1 MKTAIIL
8 HLYYQDLWP
17 YFKSK
22 ISPILQSDPSTD
34 LYVTV
39 NDLDTTYVKDIKQF
53 SKKLFLVENRGL
65 DVAPFLYV
73 CNEIKDIPYKYYIKL
88 HGKKSSHTPG
98 VGDQWREDLVNGFM
112 HNIKHYYYLKDYLK
126 DKNEPILACHH
137 KWLLSER
144 KENPNFQASLPSINK
159 ALDLIDIDSKK
170 LFSTI
175 VKYNDVDP
183 FIDKKEAQTQIMP
196 PFSAGTMFMINDV
209 YYKNLLK
216 LLDIPSILP
225 FFEKGYL
232 RENSLAHGFERLFG
246 YLTFY
251 FKGYYFRVP
260 TPPSNA
266 QNPSHKMKIIYR
278 ISDIGYNKV
287 KPNYINNEACLANA
301 VETFGKENFII
312 IADNVSTDTYSM
324 ICKYVGKSQI
334 KKVYEGNGAKT
345 FNIALDIALEETND
359 TLIYF
364 LENDYLHLYNSLKIL
379 EEGFTLGA
387 DFVSLYDHP
396 DKYLDPS
403 QGGNSYCEGGS
414 EDTRVYLT
422 DSCHWKI
429 TNSTTMTFASKV
441 NTLREVESILRKH
454 TSSSHPDDFK
464 MFLELRQNNKL
475 LITPLPGYSTHGETA
490 WLTPLTNWSQI

>member
-17 YFKSK
+17 WFKSK
-22 ISPILQSDPSTD
+22 ISPILQSDPSAD

-39 NDLDTTYVKDIKQF
+39 NDLNTTYAKDIKQF
-53 SKKLFLVENRGL
+53 SKKLFLVENKGV

-88 HGKKSSHTPG
+88 HGKKSPHTPRL
-98 VGDQWREDLVNGFM
+98 GDTWREELVNGLI
-112 HNIKHYYYLKDYLK
+112 NNTEHYHYLKNYFK
-126 DKNEPILACHH
+126 DKNEPMLGCTS
-137 KWLLSER
+137 KYLLSE
-144 KENPNFQASLPSINK
+144 KKKSPNFQASLPFINKVLDLISVDSKKFFSVMEKYNDIDSSINK
-159 ALDLIDIDSKK
+159 
-170 LFSTI
+170 
-175 VKYNDVDP
+175 
-183 FIDKKEAQTQIMP
+183 KEALTSVMP
-196 PFSAGTMFMINDV
+196 PFSAGTMFIINDV

-216 LLDIPSILP
+216 LLDIPSVLP

-232 RENSLAHGFERLFG
+232 RDSLAHGFERLFG
-246 YLTFY
+246 YFTFY
-251 FKGYYFRVP
+251 FKGFYSGIPIPP
-260 TPPSNA
+260 TNA
-266 QNPSHKMKIIYR
+266 QNPTHKMKIIYR

-301 VETFGKENFII
+301 VETFGKENFIV
-312 IADNVSTDTYSM
+312 IADNVSKDTYSM
-324 ICKYVGKSQI
+324 ICKYVKESQI

-403 QGGNSYCEGGS
+403 QGGNPYCEGRA

-422 DSCHWKI
+422 NSCHWKI

-441 NTLREVESILRKH
+441 NTLKEVEPILRKH

-464 MFLELRQNNKL
+464 IFLELRQNNKL
-475 LITPLPGYSTHGETA
+475 LVTPLPGCSTHGETA